1 MTEHDGTEPRDL
13 RLVGR
18 TEDATHL
25 ELADRDGATFH
36 LRISDTLRATINQ
49 PRLSSVSDEPEEVM
63 TIKEIQRRLRAG
75 ESIEAIA
82 RAGNI
87 STEKVERFAGPVLQE
102 RTYVIS
108 QAEKSHL
115 RKDSHSLTLGEAVHQ
130 RLAPLGVDMEL
141 VQWNASRK
149 EDGTWHLVCSYPNR
163 DGAGSASW
171 IFDMAKRTLSSH
183 DDGARWIS
191 GEEPVK
197 ATRPENGFVSP
208 TNESAERREP
218 PRLVAVRTTPTES
231 EPEKPT
237 TPAASQD
244 VLDIEPDAKK
254 DGVKR
259 RISIPSW
266 DDIMFGKKNKEEE

>member
-1 MTEHDGTEPRDL
+1 MSEHEGQPRDL

-18 TEDATHL
+18 TEDGTHL
-25 ELADRDGATFH
+25 EFADREGETFQV
-36 LRISDTLRATINQ
+36 RISDTLRATVNQ
-49 PRLSSVSDEPEEVM
+49 PRLTSVSDEPQEVM

-75 ESIEAIA
+75 ETIDEIA

-108 QAEKSHL
+108 QAEKSPL
-115 RKDSHSLTLGEAVHQ
+115 RKDAHALTLGDAVTQ
-130 RLAPLGVDMEL
+130 RLAPLGVDMDL
-141 VQWNASRK
+141 VQWNAARK
-149 EDGTWHLVCSYPNR
+149 EDGTWHVVCSYPNR

-171 IFDMAKRTLSSH
+171 NFDMTKRTLTCV

-191 GEEPVK
+191 GEEPMK
-197 ATRPENGFVSP
+197 PARQDNGFIANAP
-208 TNESAERREP
+208 DTGERREP

-231 EPEKPT
+231 EPDKPA
-237 TPAASQD
+237 TPTASQD
-244 VLDIEPDAKK
+244 TLDIEPDAKR